1 MDEHKDIRFSP
12 KKVDESWKDEV
23 TKPKTAPQTPA
34 PPDSAAPAPDAKKAP
49 KVSPESQKK
58 FLNFLMGIAT
68 QALYLMGV
76 VEESG
81 VEKDLGGAQEM
92 IDILKLLR
100 ERTEGNLSDE
110 EKRTFEKILY
120 DLQMN
125 FVQAS
130 HPEKPVPP
138 TK

>member
-1 MDEHKDIRFSP
+1 MDKDIRFSP
-12 KKVDESWKDEV
+12 KKVDESWKEEAA
-23 TKPKTAPQTPA
+23 KPKTEPKGPA
-34 PPDSAAPAPDAKKAP
+34 PAGSAAPGPEPKKNA
-49 KVSPESQKK
+49 KVSPESQRK

-68 QALYLMGV
+68 QALYMMGV
-76 VEESG
+76 VEGSG
-81 VEKDLGGAQEM
+81 VEKDLDGAQEM

-110 EKRTFEKILY
+110 EKKAFEKILY

-130 HPEKPVPP
+130 HPPSPKPP
-138 TK
+138 KS

>member
-1 MDEHKDIRFSP
+1 MDQHKDIRFSP
-12 KKVDESWKDEV
+12 KKVDESWKDEIA
-23 TKPKTAPQTPA
+23 KPKATSEASAPE
-34 PPDSAAPAPDAKKAP
+34 AKKAP
-49 KVSPESQKK
+49 KVSPESQKR

-81 VEKDLGGAQEM
+81 VEKDLAGAQEM

-110 EKRTFEKILY
+110 EKRAFEKILY

-125 FVQAS
+125 FVQTS
-130 HPEKPVPP
+130 HPTTPVPP
-138 TK
+138 RS

>member
-1 MDEHKDIRFSP
+1 MEKDIRFSP

-23 TKPKTAPQTPA
+23 TKPKPAPQGAAPSHAA
-34 PPDSAAPAPDAKKAP
+34 PPPDAKKTP
-49 KVSPESQKK
+49 KISPESQRQ

-76 VEESG
+76 VEGSG
-81 VEKDLGGAQEM
+81 VEKDLDGAQEM

-110 EKRTFEKILY
+110 EKRAFEKILY

-130 HPEKPVPP
+130 HPKTSAPP
-138 TK
+138 KS

>member
-1 MDEHKDIRFSP
+1 MDQHKDIRFSP

-23 TKPKTAPQTPA
+23 TKPKVSPQGPASPA
-34 PPDSAAPAPDAKKAP
+34 PAASDAKTAP
-49 KVSPESQKK
+49 KVSPESQKR

-81 VEKDLGGAQEM
+81 VEKDLEGAQEM

-110 EKRTFEKILY
+110 EKRAFEKILY

-130 HPEKPVPP
+130 HPKTSVPP
-138 TK
+138 KS